1 MGIGLD
7 WSICHPFS
15 SPGTMEVQDFVA
27 EAQVMKKI
35 QHPNLLQLYAVCT
48 MEEPIY
54 IVTEL
59 MKHGSMLEYLRHGPG
74 QGLTMHEMIDMIA
87 QIASGQLVSV

>member
-1 MGIGLD
+1 
-7 WSICHPFS
+7 
-15 SPGTMEVQDFVA
+15 MEVRDFIS
-27 EAQVMKKI
+27 EAHVMKKL

-59 MKHGSMLEYLRHGPG
+59 MKHGSLLEYLR
-74 QGLTMHEMIDMIA
+74 QGDGRYIGTQEMIDMIA
-87 QIASGQLVSV
+87 QISAGASNMYLYT